1 MHVSPHSTTRLLP
14 GWRPQ
19 VMGCCMTQSRKPL
32 ALGALHDPAC
42 LPQAQGPELASL
54 TCSMQPRDC
63 FYKSGFQQQ
72 P

>member
-32 ALGALHDPAC
+32 ALGALHELLVLCMIPLVYLRLKDRSW
-42 LPQAQGPELASL
+42 QA
-54 TCSMQPRDC
+54 
-63 FYKSGFQQQ
+63 
-72 P
+72 